1 MFASYFS
8 PYFLICLLTIGLCW
22 PGSISCLEAQPYH
35 LAPKNLRQLYRFF
48 KWKPKQMPL
57 VSAHRGGPSAGF
69 PENCLPT
76 FTRTLSQAP
85 ALIECDVMLSRDSVA
100 VMMHDRTLDR
110 TTTASGAVKDYTYA
124 EMQAFRLK
132 DKTGQATDIAIP
144 TLAEVLQWARGKT
157 ILTLDVKNNIPPEQ
171 VLQLIRTH
179 QAEAFVVI
187 ITYNLG
193 DALRYHRL
201 APDLMQSVSV
211 RQPADLDSLQKSGFL
226 FRRMVAFTGVG
237 RLDTALV
244 QALHQK
250 KIKAIVGTMGKLDQE
265 AEANAEEIYA
275 QLTAEG
281 QADILATDRPLAA
294 WPSLQKS
301 YARQRKPY
309 LYLRRPTAP

>member
-1 MFASYFS
+1 MYL
-8 PYFLICLLTIGLCW
+8 LICLLTTGLC
-22 PGSISCLEAQPYH
+22 GSGGSYRLEAQPYH

-48 KWKPKQMPL
+48 KWKPHQMPL

-85 ALIECDVMLSRDSVA
+85 ALIECDVMLTRDSVA

-110 TTTASGAVKDYTYA
+110 TTTGAGAVKDFTYA
-124 EMQAFRLK
+124 EIQAFRLK
-132 DKTGQATDIAIP
+132 DKAGQATDIAIP
-144 TLAEVLQWARGKT
+144 TLSEVLQWAKGKT
-157 ILTLDVKNNIPPEQ
+157 ILTLDVKNNVPPEQ
-171 VLQLIRTH
+171 VVQLIRTH

-211 RQPADLDSLQKSGFL
+211 RQAADLDSLQKTGFL
-226 FRRMVAFTGVG
+226 FRKMVAFTGVG

-244 QALHQK
+244 RALHQK
-250 KIKAIVGTMGKLDQE
+250 KVKAIVGTMGKLDQE
-265 AEANAEEIYA
+265 AGAKGEEIYA

-281 QADILATDRPLAA
+281 QADILATDRPLPA
-294 WPSLQKS
+294 WSSLQKS
-301 YARQRKPY
+301 YARLRKPP
-309 LYLRRPTAP
+309 LYLRRPTTP